1 MLKKS
6 HAFAGFSV
14 DNLDKAR
21 EFYGKTLGLDIAE
34 RMGTLSLQIIG
45 GSSVTIYPKPN
56 HIPATFT
63 VLNFPVDDIDAA
75 VEELRQKGIVFE
87 QYGDPIKTD
96 AKGIHRNPDKTKG
109 PDVAWFKDPAGNI
122 LSVLHS

>member
-75 VEELRQKGIVFE
+75 VGELQQKGIVFE
-87 QYGDPIKTD
+87 QY
-96 AKGIHRNPDKTKG
+96 
-109 PDVAWFKDPAGNI
+109 
-122 LSVLHS
+122 